1 MTSHIAQLNIGRF
14 RYPPDGLRMTAFM
27 TCLDCMNALAEQG
40 AGFVCRLRNKSNDA
54 SATRIAVADL
64 LAYWRVGH
72 GANSV

>member
-1 MTSHIAQLNIGRF
+1 MTSHIAQLNLGRF
-14 RYPPDGLRMTAFM
+14 RYSPDGPRMTAFM